1 LQGFTIPCIAR
12 NTFGTVFAGS
22 ENNGLFYT
30 NNNGLNWFPHPNIDT
45 NSTVHEIDVKD
56 SVIIVAATSGIYLST
71 DWGVNFTNIGL
82 SGEFNF
88 DVAIHKS
95 SPEIEIY
102 CSTINGLQYYS
113 TNTLSWT
120 IVNAPELNNQ
130 LVMGIAS
137 DETNIYISNF
147 SNSLIIKSSDG
158 GITWSYLSNSPI
170 STSLNDIYIDPLNNN
185 RILTCLQGTYN
196 IGGLFNKESIYET
209 NNGGVS
215 WTRKGP
221 EAHALCITPN
231 PINSNSFYLGTFS
244 KGLFKTSNS
253 FNTYT
258 NLISGNKMIGDIAI
272 SNADTN
278 IILLSEVDFNL
289 STASIKRSING
300 GGSFTTVASLITNRI
315 IFNSND
321 NDTVY
326 AATDDGVYISTNSGI
341 SWNSWILSGENISAL
356 AYSNN
361 KLYAGNDQGYLYK
374 VENTM
379 VSNIS
384 GTWQVPVEIKSI
396 YTLNNELFVGLNGA
410 EKDTTY
416 NLHGSIWRS
425 SNGGTLWSNIT
436 YQMTSTNIFGN
447 NIIDSDGNNLYVGT
461 YSGGIFK
468 LNGLVLSLKESRSK
482 HGIVMFPNPASD
494 IVYIE
499 SNIEIIFDLKVY
511 NILGQDLT
519 STVKTTVYNKRA
531 TVDLSE
537 LLTGIYIIKINET
550 TSNKV
555 YKK

>member
-1 LQGFTIPCIAR
+1 MQGFTIPCIAR

-278 IILLSEVDFNL
+278 IILL
-289 STASIKRSING
+289 
-300 GGSFTTVASLITNRI
+300 
-315 IFNSND
+315 
-321 NDTVY
+321 
-326 AATDDGVYISTNSGI
+326 
-341 SWNSWILSGENISAL
+341 
-356 AYSNN
+356 
-361 KLYAGNDQGYLYK
+361 
-374 VENTM
+374 
-379 VSNIS
+379 
-384 GTWQVPVEIKSI
+384 
-396 YTLNNELFVGLNGA
+396 
-410 EKDTTY
+410 
-416 NLHGSIWRS
+416 
-425 SNGGTLWSNIT
+425 
-436 YQMTSTNIFGN
+436 
-447 NIIDSDGNNLYVGT
+447 
-461 YSGGIFK
+461 
-468 LNGLVLSLKESRSK
+468 
-482 HGIVMFPNPASD
+482 
-494 IVYIE
+494 
-499 SNIEIIFDLKVY
+499 
-511 NILGQDLT
+511 
-519 STVKTTVYNKRA
+519 
-531 TVDLSE
+531 
-537 LLTGIYIIKINET
+537 
-550 TSNKV
+550 
-555 YKK
+555 